1 MDRFYDILEKHF
13 GKIVGM
19 ALGLLFAI
27 LVIALG
33 FWKTIFVLICI
44 LIGYYLGKIIDN
56 REDLRNFLD
65 RILPPG
71 RM

>member
-19 ALGLLFAI
+19 ILGLLFAV
-27 LVIALG
+27 LVIAVG
-33 FWKTIFVLICI
+33 FWKTVFVLFCI
-44 LIGYYLGKIIDN
+44 LLGYFFGKIIDN
-56 REDLRNFLD
+56 HEDLRSFLD

-71 RM
+71 KM